1 MQNTKNMHLKLS
13 SVGQNWPQVA
23 PSWRQVGPKKS
34 TKFDKWPQVGAK
46 LAPNGAK
53 LASKLSQDL
62 QMTPQR
68 APKEPPKTPLE
79 GPKPRRNTSKRCFR
93 CNKKKLAGIPPCCSQ
108 DFAVFLQAVEKTAQ
122 FVKKG
127 NTPMETLRKRC
138 FRHAKK
144 NGGHSPLFWPGSC
157 HFSAGSGKK
166 KAPRQRELEFFHSLL
181 ASLKLGSAA
190 WGEAA

>member
-68 APKEPPKTPLE
+68 APKEPPKTPLD
-79 GPKPRRNTSKRCFR
+79 GPKPRRNRSKSASDIKKNWPAFPPIATGILQFFGSQW
-93 CNKKKLAGIPPCCSQ
+93 KKLFS
-108 DFAVFLQAVEKTAQ
+108 L
-122 FVKKG
+122 
-127 NTPMETLRKRC
+127 LRKETPPWK
-138 FRHAKK
+138 HSEKDAYDMPKK
-144 NGGHSPLFWPGSC
+144 NGGHSPLLQLGFCS
-157 HFSAGSGKK
+157 FSAGSRKNC
-166 KAPRQRELEFFHSLL
+166 SVC
-181 ASLKLGSAA
+181 
-190 WGEAA
+190 

>member
-23 PSWRQVGPKKS
+23 PSWRQVGPEKS

-68 APKEPPKTPLE
+68 APKEPPKTPLD
-79 GPKPRRNTSKRCFR
+79 GPKPSRNRSKRCFR
-93 CNKKKLAGIPPCCSQ
+93 HKKKIGQ
-108 DFAVFLQAVEKTAQ
+108 
-122 FVKKG
+122 
-127 NTPMETLRKRC
+127 
-138 FRHAKK
+138 
-144 NGGHSPLFWPGSC
+144 HSPLLQPGFCS
-157 HFSAGSGKK
+157 FSAGSGKNCSVCSERKDPHGNTPK
-166 KAPRQRELEFFHSLL
+166 KGASDMPKKIGGHSTLF
-181 ASLKLGSAA
+181 KP
-190 WGEAA
+190 